1 MSGRQFWSNPGRAM
15 GYDIER
21 GGLQDEHKN
30 DVSGDLYDEA
40 NLGFHR
46 ANWGSI
52 VITASFMAMHQ
63 QGNHWRSLS
72 REEKDEINAAKRAE
86 RAQRDRYDRRQ
97 ASLNAA
103 SVAHQ
108 KKGCNV
114 IQAYDRAIETRFA
127 LDYERFNVMARKYQ
141 AFCSA
146 VSLDAVNKRV
156 KKDPSLQTIYEV
168 VLTQDAHTI
177 GAVFEFPMRYGST
190 RDHLIE
196 QMESR
201 VVLEPMA
208 EIKRCKRSDELRRHW
223 IINHVDSFVENG
235 DLWPRHCIW
244 EDEETKKMVE
254 AVAKILMKA
263 GVEAKPEHPQVW
275 GC

>member
-1 MSGRQFWSNPGRAM
+1 MGKDFHNNPGRAVS
-15 GYDIER
+15 YDLAR
-21 GGLQDEHKN
+21 GGLQDEHVN
-30 DVSGDLYDEA
+30 DVSGDLYEGA
-40 NLGFHR
+40 NLGVHR

-63 QGNHWRSLS
+63 QSNHWRNLS
-72 REEKDEINAAKRAE
+72 REQKDEINAAKRAE
-86 RAQRDRYDRRQ
+86 RAHRNRYDRRQ
-97 ASLNAA
+97 HSINAA
-103 SVAHQ
+103 SLAHQ

-114 IQAYDRAIETRFA
+114 ILAYDRAIETRFA

-156 KKDPSLQTIYEV
+156 KKDPTLQTVYET

-177 GAVFEFPMRYGST
+177 DAVFEYPMRYGST

-196 QMESR
+196 QMDSR
-201 VVLEPMA
+201 HCLEPLA

-223 IINHVDSFVENG
+223 IINHVDAFVDNG
-235 DLWPRHCIW
+235 DLWPKGCIW
-244 EDEETKKMVE
+244 QDEETKKKVE
-254 AVAKILMKA
+254 QVAAILAQA
-263 GVEAKPEHPQVW
+263 GIELEPEHPQVW